1 MAAGN
6 FGISI
11 AKMLCRLLIFCLF
24 IPFFSHAYTDQAC
37 VDACNT
43 KYQGGNDRF
52 FDRCVESCY
61 IPDSEIPLPP
71 PRPTDLELPSSN
83 VPIPRP
89 RPSDSG
95 QANNRNGGN
104 NNSGGGGQCQ
114 SQYDSLKARCEQE
127 IENTSSTCDEKNDSG
142 LNSVSGTASQLALAM
157 GQQTSSSVQ
166 SACSGMGDVS
176 QAANAALAA
185 YRLNCS
191 NALSD
196 CRKSC
201 NELVDY
207 AKNNESCLGGS
218 TPKTVAEDKV
228 RSCNN
233 YVAKVNEANQAIKNY
248 GATGANAAQCENQ
261 TKGDTNAA
269 DPSIMEVCKTNPTNP
284 ICPGA
289 AALAQDCA
297 NPQFAATNKVC
308 VCISNPNDPSCRGEQ
323 KAGGDTAVASQIDS
337 SSRIKTG
344 GEGADIAGDLPGL
357 PGIQHGPRPSGGA
370 GEDVDGKQGSGVNFE
385 SAGSTGGG
393 GMKSASSA
401 GAGGGATDSPTAPAG
416 GGGFYGGGAARNGG
430 SYGNDDGGGYAGA
443 ARVAGKNGTAN
454 PTGPDLRQ
462 FLPGGRLDPRLRG
475 IAGAEGIDGITGPHS
490 NIWQKIQNRY
500 RVIEPSL
507 LVP

>member
-6 FGISI
+6 FGTSLAIV
-11 AKMLCRLLIFCLF
+11 CRLMFSLSFLLI
-24 IPFFSHAYTDQAC
+24 PQVAFSSNTSEAC
-37 VDACNT
+37 VDECSRKHQNSEAMFWKCS
-43 KYQGGNDRF
+43 
-52 FDRCVESCY
+52 ESCY
-61 IPDSEIPLPP
+61 VPLPP
-71 PRPTDLELPSSN
+71 ERPADLGLPTSN
-83 VPIPRP
+83 VPIPTP
-89 RPSDSG
+89 RPSNLG
-95 QANNRNGGN
+95 QTNNRNSGGN
-104 NNSGGGGQCQ
+104 NSSGGGGGQCQ
-114 SQYDSLKARCEQE
+114 SQYDSLKARCERE

-233 YVAKVNEANQAIKNY
+233 YVAKVNEANQAIQNY

-323 KAGGDTAVASQIDS
+323 KAGGETAVASQIDS
-337 SSRIKTG
+337 SSRLNTG
-344 GEGADIAGDLPGL
+344 GGSDIGGDLPGL
-357 PGIQHGPRPSGGA
+357 PGIQQGPRPSGGS
-370 GEDVDGKQGSGVNFE
+370 GEDVDGKQGNGVNFE

-393 GMKSASSA
+393 GFKSASSA
-401 GAGGGATDSPTAPAG
+401 GAGGDAATDSPAAPAG

-430 SYGNDDGGGYAGA
+430 SYGSDDGGGYAGA
-443 ARVAGKNGTAN
+443 MPVAGKKGTAN

-462 FLPGGRLDPRLRG
+462 FLPGGKLDPRLRG
-475 IAGAEGIDGITGPHS
+475 IAGADGIDGITGPHS

-500 RVIEPSL
+500 RVISPSL